1 MKAVNRLHINDA
13 DFNTRLEQLLAWE
26 SVSDDNVA
34 KAVADILERVRLHG
48 DSALLELTNQYDDR
62 QVESAEQLE
71 ICLLY
76 TSPSPRDRQKSR
88 MPSSA

>member
-1 MKAVNRLHINDA
+1 MNSLT
-13 DFNTRLEQLLAWE
+13 TRLEQLYASAVYDALR
-26 SVSDDNVA
+26 SMGHDNCVLPPG
-34 KAVADILERVRLHG
+34 I
-48 DSALLELTNQYDDR
+48 SALIPGQKLAGEIFT
-62 QVESAEQLE
+62 